1 MATTTIKN
9 SAGADVT
16 VELPLAPGRAAAAA
30 SRPVALSIEDA
41 AFLDGLEGFLG
52 TIAGAISGGR
62 MLTSPAALVAGT
74 NNIGDVDVLSL
85 PATPA
90 GTNIIGRVG
99 IDQTT
104 DGTTNLVAAKQSGTW
119 NIATVT
125 PGTGATNLGKAED
138 AVHASGDVGVMAL
151 GVQVAAPTAAAANG
165 DYAAVQI
172 TNGRVNVAASAIV
185 TATSSITRPAD
196 TAQYAAGD
204 ALANS
209 TSAPTAGGGTFTGVT
224 SVAGGSAILT
234 DLMIVSSN
242 APATPMQG
250 EVWLFDTAPTAMN
263 DNAAWS
269 LSDAEALTLVDVI
282 PFALTTIGNNSLA
295 AIQRGTGITTV
306 GSANLRFLIR
316 VVNAYTPASGEV
328 ITIRAKFQQVN

>member
-1 MATTTIKN
+1 MATTTIKDG
-9 SAGADVT
+9 AGADVT

-62 MLTSPAALVAGT
+62 MLTSPAALDT
-74 NNIGDVDVLSL
+74 
-85 PATPA
+85 

-104 DGTTNLVAAKQSGTW
+104 DGTTNLVAAKQNGTW

-209 TSAPTAGGGTFTGVT
+209 TSAPTAGGGTITGVT